1 MVLACSGGGD
11 GFVKVSGVKLPHS
24 VNVTVATGLGVEDC
38 GAFCLEK
45 CSCSTYVVLG
55 GNCLCLKLKFGAM
68 GIILLLIL
76 LLSSNVIHHSAP
88 TDNITPSQPLATGQT
103 LISAGGTFELGFFNA
118 AAPSSSFLGIWYHKI
133 PIRKIVWVAN
143 RKSPITAQNA
153 TLFLTT
159 DGNILITAGNVNSGG
174 IKTVWSTNTSGVKI
188 PSLKLLDSG
197 NLVLTDGGSNAIIWE
212 SFDYPSDTLLPNMKL
227 GLDLRRHLEKDL
239 ISWKSPDDPS
249 PGWYTFGL
257 HHTGSSELVLRNGS
271 NIEYR
276 TGPWTGVAW
285 SGSPHVSEDHFICS
299 FVVQPD
305 EVFYIY
311 EKVNTSAMSIT
322 SVDPSGRLQRL
333 VWLGGQWKLYFTL
346 QEDNCDRY
354 GTCGE
359 FGICNV
365 DYPEGNC
372 KCLQGFEPR
381 TMVDWTLKDYS
392 GGCKR
397 RTALTCSGGGDGFVK
412 VSAVK
417 PPDTENVTAV
427 AGLGVEDCGA
437 LCLGKCSCV
446 AYVVLGG
453 NCVWWVGQLMDMKQF
468 SQGTQGGVDLYLRLA
483 AADLDSA
490 ESTSSKRKHIVA
502 VVIPLGLAFI
512 IFSCC
517 GIYTIRKKRK
527 QGNYLSRCTFKICV
541 GHGYAKESIR
551 KEMELPIFD
560 MSTIEIATNNFS
572 DENKLGHGGFGP
584 VYKGH
589 LEDGQEIAVKRLFK
603 YSVQGLD
610 EFMNEVMLI
619 AKLQHRNLVRLLGCC
634 IQGEERLLIY
644 EYMPNKSLDSS
655 IFDLKVSNILLDR
668 ELNPKISDFGLAR
681 IVGGDQMQ
689 ESTQKV
695 VGTFGYMSPEY
706 AMHGIFSIK
715 SDIYS
720 FGVIVLEILTGKK
733 NRVFDPNESHV
744 SLVGHAWTLWSENK
758 SLELVDDALKHGYHE
773 QEVLRCMQVGLL
785 CVQEGSEDRPTMASV
800 VLMLG
805 SETMTLPQPKR
816 PGFYLKDDFEVPD
829 LSMLDHVDCTRN
841 DITLTMIHGR

>member
-1 MVLACSGGGD
+1 
-11 GFVKVSGVKLPHS
+11 
-24 VNVTVATGLGVEDC
+24 
-38 GAFCLEK
+38 
-45 CSCSTYVVLG
+45 
-55 GNCLCLKLKFGAM
+55 M
-68 GIILLLIL
+68 GMFLLLIL
-76 LLSSNVIHHSAP
+76 LLSSNLIHHSAP
-88 TDNITPSQPLATGQT
+88 TDTITPSQPLAAGQT
-103 LISAGGTFELGFFNA
+103 LISARGTFELGFFNA
-118 AAPSSSFLGIWYHKI
+118 TATSSSFIGIWYHKV

-153 TLFLTT
+153 SFFLTT
-159 DGNILITAGNVNSGG
+159 DGNILITAGDVKSGG
-174 IKTVWSTNTSGVKI
+174 IRTVWSTNTSGLKI

-197 NLVLTDGGSNAIIWE
+197 NLVLTDSGSNAIIWA
-212 SFDYPSDTLLPNMKL
+212 SFDYPSDTLLPNMEL
-227 GLDLRRHLEKDL
+227 GLDLKRHLEMQL
-239 ISWKSPDDPS
+239 MSWKSPDDPS
-249 PGWYTFGL
+249 IGWYTFGVRQ
-257 HHTGSSELVLRNGS
+257 TGSPELILKNGS

-276 TGPWTGVAW
+276 TGPWTGVSW
-285 SGSPHVSEDHFICS
+285 SGLPQVSENHFICA

-305 EVFYIY
+305 KVFYTY
-311 EKVNTSAMSIT
+311 DTVNTSAMT
-322 SVDPSGRLQRL
+322 LTLVDPNGRLQRL
-333 VWLGGQWKLYFTL
+333 VWLGGQWKMYVTL
-346 QEDNCDRY
+346 QQDNCDRY
-354 GTCGE
+354 GTCGA

-365 DYPEGNC
+365 DYPEGIC

-381 TMVDWTLKDYS
+381 TMVDWTLRDYS

-397 RTALTCSGGGDGFVK
+397 RTKLACSGGGDGFVT

-417 PPDTENVTAV
+417 PPDTENVTVV
-427 AGLGVEDCGA
+427 AGLGVKDCGA

-453 NCVWWVGQLMDMKQF
+453 NCLWWAGQLMDTKQF
-468 SQGTQGGVDLYLRLA
+468 AQGTQGGVDLYLRLA

-490 ESTSSKRKHIVA
+490 ESASSKRKHIVA

-512 IFSCC
+512 IFSCY

-527 QGNYLSRCTFKICV
+527 QSV
-541 GHGYAKESIR
+541 AHGYATESIR
-551 KEMELPIFD
+551 KETELPVFD
-560 MSTIEIATNNFS
+560 MSVIEIATNNFS
-572 DENKLGHGGFGP
+572 EGNKLGQGGFGP

-589 LEDGQEIAVKRLFK
+589 LEDGQEIAVKRLSRN
-603 YSVQGLD
+603 SVQGLD

-655 IFDLKVSNILLDR
+655 IFDKAVSSQLDWQKRFVIILGIARGLLYLHQDSRLKIIHRDLKVSNILLDK

-706 AMHGIFSIK
+706 AMHGIFSVK
-715 SDIYS
+715 SDVYS

-733 NRVFDPNESHV
+733 NSVFDPNESRV
-744 SLVGHAWTLWSENK
+744 SLIGHAWTLWSENK
-758 SLELVDDALKHGYHE
+758 SLELVDDALNYGYHE

-800 VLMLG
+800 VLMLS

-816 PGFYLKDDFEVPD
+816 PGFYLKDDYEVPD
-829 LSMLDHVDCTRN
+829 FSTSDPIDCTIN
-841 DITLTMIHGR
+841 DITLTMIYGR